1 MRDSKQ
7 YELVENVKECFCG
20 GLSQVYGSTPKIR
33 IYRCKDCKSLQAEF
47 SNKAE
52 GLPWEEEHTSSNY
65 SAALRFRRE
74 EQVRQIVNAI
84 TASNFQEPILDYGC
98 GQGVFVNFAT
108 ESGLST
114 LGVDINPQ
122 FKLSNIRRLNH
133 AWEIP
138 TGTWPSAVLLDVIEH
153 HDAPVAFLRSLN
165 ANQLLLK
172 VPSSEGPSAILAKLF
187 FRANN
192 PALLERLFLSDD
204 PHPHYWLF
212 SRKGLRL
219 LGVKAGYSVKR
230 RIRVTEFGRE
240 LPSRIRITDR
250 PVRRFLVG
258 LVGRVNE
265 VIGKYWSDTIVFL
278 FEVSED

>member
-1 MRDSKQ
+1 MRNGKP

-20 GLSQVYGSTPKIR
+20 GLSQSYGSTPKIK
-33 IYRCKDCKSLQAEF
+33 IYRCEDCKSLQAEF
-47 SNKAE
+47 PNKAE
-52 GLPWEEEHTSSNY
+52 GLPWEEDHTSSSY

-74 EQVRQIVNAI
+74 EQVRQIVDAI
-84 TASNFQEPILDYGC
+84 TTNNFKEPILDYGC

-108 ESGLST
+108 KSGLST

-122 FKLSNIRRLNH
+122 FELSNIRRLNY

-153 HDAPVAFLRSLN
+153 HEAPVAFLRSLN

-172 VPSSEGPSAILAKLF
+172 VPSSEGPTAILAKLF
-187 FRANN
+187 FRAKK
-192 PALLERLFLSDD
+192 PALLERLLLIDD

-219 LGVKAGYSVKR
+219 LGMKAGYSVKSK
-230 RIRVTEFGRE
+230 IRVTEFGRE
-240 LPSRIRITDR
+240 LPSRIRITDKHL
-250 PVRRFLVG
+250 RRLLVG

-265 VIGKYWSDTIVFL
+265 VTGKYWSDTIVFVFKL
-278 FEVSED
+278 PDD